1 MRRKQPLSKNSLKGE
16 LMVEEGLLSALTG
29 ALKCE
34 EELFAS
40 LQANLKSFRHRGA
53 EADGGVQT
61 YEKEMCLGQIQFCEQ
76 RISSLRQAIERGENG
91 LLGTCAQCGEQIEP
105 ERLKTL
111 PDAVTCSK
119 CANHAESTGRRVGKR
134 VFNYRI

>member
-1 MRRKQPLSKNSLKGE
+1 ME
-16 LMVEEGLLSALTG
+16 DLLSALTKR
-29 ALKCE
+29 LRDE
-34 EELFAS
+34 EELLAS
-40 LQANLKSFRHRGA
+40 LQADLKSFRHRDA

-91 LLGTCAQCGEQIEP
+91 LLGICAQCGGQIEP

-111 PDAVTCSK
+111 PDTVICSK
-119 CANHAESTGRRVGKR
+119 CANHAESTRGRRVGKKR
-134 VFNYRI
+134 MVIGI